1 MPVFEDICR
10 GLAANLAVLDGYQ
23 ISPWFLDNPTPDA
36 IQVSG
41 AADIDYDVAFENR
54 GVSHDMWN
62 IEIEACL
69 QRTVDISA
77 QLALAKLIS
86 PDSEGSLKAALE
98 ADQRLTKRYL
108 DDMSVLG
115 DQAPACDDLHV
126 LHYRGTARH
135 TLEGGFDV
143 LLATWTVQVLT

>member
-1 MPVFEDICR
+1 MPVFDDICR
-10 GLAANLAVLDGYQ
+10 GLAANLSVLNGYQ

-41 AADIDYDVAFENR
+41 ASDIDYDVAFENR

-62 IEIEACL
+62 IEIEACI
-69 QRTVDISA
+69 QRTVDVAA

-98 ADQRLTKRYL
+98 ADNRLTSRFL
-108 DDMSVLG
+108 DDMTVQTG
-115 DQAPACDDLHV
+115 QPPACDDLHV
-126 LHYRGTARH
+126 IRYRGTARH
-135 TLEGGFDV
+135 TLEPGFDV